1 MLRYLPSA
9 EEMGNLRQLKGEY
22 DDLCPA
28 EQFAFVLSNIPRVEP
43 RLQAMVFRKK
53 FEEELKELT
62 PDIANVMAACE
73 EVRESEKFAK
83 TLEVRENSQYQILFT
98 GGPPHPKEIEITMH
112 GARNIV

>member
-1 MLRYLPSA
+1 MLDIIDHGWLPTVSHIF
-9 EEMGNLRQLKGEY
+9 LIWYILQ
-22 DDLCPA
+22 
-28 EQFAFVLSNIPRVEP
+28 LSNVPRIEP

-83 TLEVRENSQYQILFT
+83 TLEVRN
-98 GGPPHPKEIEITMH
+98 
-112 GARNIV
+112 